1 MDALSES
8 PQLFDEPTNEPD
20 DPVPSAPPPLYP
32 VLAGDTPDG
41 PASPSQVDTD
51 HTPTASPMVYRSQSD
66 FNMQRVRALLKH
78 LCDNRRLSFFLS
90 LSLSLCSNILSLPKL
105 LSNLKVW
112 LAKW

>member
-1 MDALSES
+1 MGVLLYSSLASFVVALFSTGAMDALSES

-66 FNMQRVRALLKH
+66 FNMQRVRE
-78 LCDNRRLSFFLS
+78 CSRR
-90 LSLSLCSNILSLPKL
+90 
-105 LSNLKVW
+105 
-112 LAKW
+112 